1 MKPRTRHRVACP
13 AVATVALALLVALPA
28 RAQPKEPPEEDAPE
42 AAGTDTEEATA
53 DTAAP
58 APTPEGEAA
67 PTADLET
74 LRKRYRELR
83 DRLFRSRARVN
94 TVASELYST
103 KLRVHLDY
111 AGTRFYNVERAV
123 IRLDGSRVF
132 EDVNGIIAGDRA
144 SRFEGFVAPGRH
156 VVGIRV
162 EATAKEDARFRSI
175 IEDTFTVEAPEGS
188 VLVIHARAKDGGDIP
203 YKWSRKQRG
212 SYKLHLDVK
221 VEAVKPKKA
230 GGKKHK

>member
-1 MKPRTRHRVACP
+1 MKPTV
-13 AVATVALALLVALPA
+13 AVATIALALLVALPA
-28 RAQPKEPPEEDAPE
+28 RAQPSEPPEEDAPK
-42 AAGTDTEEATA
+42 AAGTDAEDAKA
-53 DTAAP
+53 DAAAP
-58 APTPEGEAA
+58 APEGEAA

-111 AGTRFYNVERAV
+111 VGTRFYNVERAL

-132 EDVNGIIAGDRA
+132 EDVNGIIADDRA

-188 VLVIHARAKDGGDIP
+188 VLVIHARAKDDGDIP